1 MSALRW
7 GPSRGYL
14 PSSSS
19 LTACATFLVL
29 MPLGVV
35 GMRAWD
41 LNPLSS
47 QGATAPV
54 SVALAALVVMSALAL
69 VVRREWVAGAAA
81 GVFAAWCGSAVA
93 ASLVGTPFGYG
104 TMLGDAGRMSAL
116 ATHFAATWV
125 PSDAADPDLPPEYPP
140 LYPML
145 VGRFAALTGREA
157 WALLGTAQSL
167 LIALSVLAGFLAW
180 RRLVPAGVAL
190 ALSGTVLV
198 GLEQPSKGNEVL
210 ALSVF
215 LPLVLGAF
223 AVPEGRRPIHPVI
236 AGIGFGLMVPLYPNF
251 LMFGLLGIGLVM
263 LVGWRTSP
271 ERRAYLVRA
280 AVTVGIAAVL
290 ASWYLGPLLVAYSQG
305 RTEVVAD
312 LFKSGALANTQFA
325 LLGSRSWVLFALQ
338 LTGAA
343 GVLVLWR
350 LAWWARPMGLLAA
363 GVMVVKAVM
372 LLRFVDGGHSFML
385 LYVPYLMRFMAAAA
399 GVLTLWEAARLLG
412 PVLRTRLATPPR
424 LVGVAA
430 VAALVGVVGASAYA
444 GSWLVMPAGYLD
456 ANGAKASGA
465 TSLSTAAHAEYRPD
479 GTKPRYPYGTMA
491 PLFPAAEVY
500 RDIDNELGKGADP
513 VVLSA
518 DQRVFSFRDLR
529 NYLPPA
535 RESSNALTL
544 WDTRE
549 RGLREIAAIDDPARL
564 AAALAHTDFGPVD
577 VLVLQEKRGKLLW
590 RNIEFSPR
598 ALAEPQFAAYRRLP
612 GGFAVFVRKG

>member
-549 RGLREIAAIDDPARL
+549 RGMREIAAIDDPARL

>member
-1 MSALRW
+1 M
-7 GPSRGYL
+7 
-14 PSSSS
+14 
-19 LTACATFLVL
+19 
-29 MPLGVV
+29 
-35 GMRAWD
+35 
-41 LNPLSS
+41 
-47 QGATAPV
+47 
-54 SVALAALVVMSALAL
+54 
-69 VVRREWVAGAAA
+69 
-81 GVFAAWCGSAVA
+81 
-93 ASLVGTPFGYG
+93 
-104 TMLGDAGRMSAL
+104 
-116 ATHFAATWV
+116 

-271 ERRAYLVRA
+271 EPRAYLVRA
-280 AVTVGIAAVL
+280 AITVGIAAVL

-343 GVLVLWR
+343 GVLILWR

-363 GVMVVKAVM
+363 GVVVVKAVM

-399 GVLTLWEAARLLG
+399 GVLTLWEAARLLA

-430 VAALVGVVGASAYA
+430 VAALVGVIGASAYA

-456 ANGAKASGA
+456 ANGAKASGV

-479 GTKPRYPYGTMA
+479 GTK
-491 PLFPAAEVY
+491 
-500 RDIDNELGKGADP
+500 
-513 VVLSA
+513 
-518 DQRVFSFRDLR
+518 
-529 NYLPPA
+529 
-535 RESSNALTL
+535 
-544 WDTRE
+544 
-549 RGLREIAAIDDPARL
+549 
-564 AAALAHTDFGPVD
+564 AALSLRHDGPAVPRRPGLPRHRRRAGQGRGSRRPQRRPAGL
-577 VLVLQEKRGKLLW
+577 LV
-590 RNIEFSPR
+590 P
-598 ALAEPQFAAYRRLP
+598 
-612 GGFAVFVRKG
+612 

>member
-19 LTACATFLVL
+19 LAACATFLVL
-29 MPLGVV
+29 MPLGVL

-47 QGATAPV
+47 QGAAAPV

-69 VVRREWVAGAAA
+69 AVRREWVAGAAA

-210 ALSVF
+210 AMSVF

-263 LVGWRTSP
+263 LFGWRSSP
-271 ERRAYLVRA
+271 QPRAYLVRA

-325 LLGSRSWVLFALQ
+325 VLGSRSWVLFALQ

-350 LAWWARPMGLLAA
+350 RAWWARPMGLLAA
-363 GVMVVKAVM
+363 GVLVVKAVM

-399 GVLTLWEAARLLG
+399 GVLTLWEAARLLA
-412 PVLRTRLATPPR
+412 PVVHARLATPPR

-430 VAALVGVVGASAYA
+430 VAALVGVIGASAYA

-456 ANGAKASGA
+456 ANGAKANGV

-491 PLFPAAEVY
+491 PLFPAAQVY
-500 RDIDNELGKGADP
+500 RDIDDELGKGADP

-549 RGLREIAAIDDPARL
+549 RGLREIAAIDDPTRL

-577 VLVLQEKRGKLLW
+577 VLVLQEKQGKLLW
-590 RNIEFSPR
+590 RNIAFSPR
-598 ALAEPQFAAYRRLP
+598 ALAEPQFAAYRGLP

>member
-19 LTACATFLVL
+19 LAACATFLVL

-41 LNPLSS
+41 LNPLTS
-47 QGATAPV
+47 QGASAPV

-116 ATHFAATWV
+116 ATHFASTWV

-271 ERRAYLVRA
+271 EPRAYLVRA

-430 VAALVGVVGASAYA
+430 VAALVGVIGASAYA

-479 GTKPRYPYGTMA
+479 GTRPRYPYGTMA
-491 PLFPAAEVY
+491 PLFPAAQVY
-500 RDIDNELGKGADP
+500 RDIDDELGKGADP

-598 ALAEPQFAAYRRLP
+598 GLAGPQFAAYRRLP

>member
-19 LTACATFLVL
+19 LAACATFLVL

-41 LNPLSS
+41 LNPLTS
-47 QGATAPV
+47 QGASAPV

-116 ATHFAATWV
+116 ATHFASTWV

-271 ERRAYLVRA
+271 EPRAYLVQA

-325 LLGSRSWVLFALQ
+325 LLGSRSWALFALQ

-350 LAWWARPMGLLAA
+350 RAWWARPMGLLAA
-363 GVMVVKAVM
+363 GLMVVKAVM

-430 VAALVGVVGASAYA
+430 VAALVGVIGASAYA

-479 GTKPRYPYGTMA
+479 GTRPRYPYGTMA
-491 PLFPAAEVY
+491 PLFPAAQVY
-500 RDIDNELGKGADP
+500 RDIDDELGKGADP

-598 ALAEPQFAAYRRLP
+598 ALAGPQFAAYRRLP

>member
-1 MSALRW
+1 
-7 GPSRGYL
+7 
-14 PSSSS
+14 
-19 LTACATFLVL
+19 

-157 WALLGTAQSL
+157 WALLGSAQSL

-549 RGLREIAAIDDPARL
+549 RGLREIAAIADPARL

>member
-444 GSWLVMPAGYLD
+444 GSWVVMPAGYLD

>member
-19 LTACATFLVL
+19 LAACATFLVL

-41 LNPLSS
+41 LNPLTS
-47 QGATAPV
+47 QGASAPV

-116 ATHFAATWV
+116 ATHFASTWV

-271 ERRAYLVRA
+271 EPRAYLVQA

-430 VAALVGVVGASAYA
+430 VAALVGVIGASAYA

-479 GTKPRYPYGTMA
+479 GTRPRYPYGTMA
-491 PLFPAAEVY
+491 PLFPAAQVY
-500 RDIDNELGKGADP
+500 RDIDDELGKGADP

>member
-19 LTACATFLVL
+19 LAACATFLVL

-41 LNPLSS
+41 LNPLTS
-47 QGATAPV
+47 QGASAPV

-116 ATHFAATWV
+116 ATHFASTWV

-271 ERRAYLVRA
+271 EPRAYLVQA

-430 VAALVGVVGASAYA
+430 VAALVGVIGASAYA

-479 GTKPRYPYGTMA
+479 GTRPRYPYGTMA
-491 PLFPAAEVY
+491 PLFPAAQVY
-500 RDIDNELGKGADP
+500 RDIDDELGKGADP

-598 ALAEPQFAAYRRLP
+598 ALAGPQFAAYRRLP

>member
-1 MSALRW
+1 MSTLRW

-19 LTACATFLVL
+19 LAACATFLVL
-29 MPLGVV
+29 MPLGVL

-47 QGATAPV
+47 QGASAPV

-116 ATHFAATWV
+116 ATHFATTWV

-215 LPLVLGAF
+215 LPLVLGTF
-223 AVPEGRRPIHPVI
+223 AVPEGRRPINPVI

-263 LVGWRTSP
+263 LAGWRTSP
-271 ERRAYLVRA
+271 EPRAYLVRA
-280 AVTVGIAAVL
+280 AMTVGIAAVL

-312 LFKSGALANTQFA
+312 LFKSGALAGTQFA
-325 LLGSRSWVLFALQ
+325 VLGSRSWVLFALQ

-350 LAWWARPMGLLAA
+350 RAWWARPMGLLAA
-363 GVMVVKAVM
+363 GVVVVKAVM

-399 GVLTLWEAARLLG
+399 GVLTLWEAARLLA
-412 PVLRTRLATPPR
+412 PVVHARLATPPR

-430 VAALVGVVGASAYA
+430 VAALVGVIGASAYA

-456 ANGAKASGA
+456 ANGAKASGV

-479 GTKPRYPYGTMA
+479 GTRPRYSYGTMA
-491 PLFPAAEVY
+491 PLFPTAQVY
-500 RDIDNELGKGADP
+500 RDIDDELGRGADP

>member
-1 MSALRW
+1 MPALRW
-7 GPSRGYL
+7 GPSHGYL

-19 LTACATFLVL
+19 LAACATFLVL

-47 QGATAPV
+47 QGASAPV

-210 ALSVF
+210 AMSVF

-223 AVPEGRRPIHPVI
+223 AVPEGRRPIHPVV

-271 ERRAYLVRA
+271 EPRAYLVRA
-280 AVTVGIAAVL
+280 AITVGIAAVL

-312 LFKSGALANTQFA
+312 LFKSGALAGNQFA

-363 GVMVVKAVM
+363 GVLAVKAVM

-412 PVLRTRLATPPR
+412 PVLLTRLATPPR

-430 VAALVGVVGASAYA
+430 VAALVGVIGASAYA

-456 ANGAKASGA
+456 ANGAKASGV

-479 GTKPRYPYGTMA
+479 GTKPRYPFGKMA
-491 PLFPAAEVY
+491 PLFPAAQVY
-500 RDIDNELGKGADP
+500 RDIDEELGKGAVP

-577 VLVLQEKRGKLLW
+577 VLVLQEKGGKLLW
-590 RNIEFSPR
+590 RNIEFSPQ

-612 GGFAVFVRKG
+612 GGFAVFVRKD

>member
-19 LTACATFLVL
+19 LAACATFLVL

-41 LNPLSS
+41 LNPLTS
-47 QGATAPV
+47 QGASAPV

-116 ATHFAATWV
+116 ATHFASTWV

-271 ERRAYLVRA
+271 EPRAYLVQA

-430 VAALVGVVGASAYA
+430 VAALVGVIGASAYA

-479 GTKPRYPYGTMA
+479 GTRPRYPYGTMA
-491 PLFPAAEVY
+491 PLFPAAQVY
-500 RDIDNELGKGADP
+500 RDIDDELGKHADP

-598 ALAEPQFAAYRRLP
+598 ALAGPQFAAYRRLP

>member
-1 MSALRW
+1 M
-7 GPSRGYL
+7 
-14 PSSSS
+14 
-19 LTACATFLVL
+19 
-29 MPLGVV
+29 
-35 GMRAWD
+35 
-41 LNPLSS
+41 
-47 QGATAPV
+47 
-54 SVALAALVVMSALAL
+54 
-69 VVRREWVAGAAA
+69 
-81 GVFAAWCGSAVA
+81 
-93 ASLVGTPFGYG
+93 
-104 TMLGDAGRMSAL
+104 
-116 ATHFAATWV
+116 
-125 PSDAADPDLPPEYPP
+125 
-140 LYPML
+140 
-145 VGRFAALTGREA
+145 
-157 WALLGTAQSL
+157 
-167 LIALSVLAGFLAW
+167 
-180 RRLVPAGVAL
+180 
-190 ALSGTVLV
+190 
-198 GLEQPSKGNEVL
+198 
-210 ALSVF
+210 
-215 LPLVLGAF
+215 
-223 AVPEGRRPIHPVI
+223 PEGRRPIHPVI

-271 ERRAYLVRA
+271 EPRAYLVRA

-363 GVMVVKAVM
+363 GVLVVKAVM

-430 VAALVGVVGASAYA
+430 VAALVGVIGASAYA

-456 ANGAKASGA
+456 ANGAKASGV

-491 PLFPAAEVY
+491 PLFPAAQVY
-500 RDIDNELGKGADP
+500 RDIDDELGKGADP

-549 RGLREIAAIDDPARL
+549 RGLREIAAIDDPA
-564 AAALAHTDFGPVD
+564 V
-577 VLVLQEKRGKLLW
+577 
-590 RNIEFSPR
+590 SPR
-598 ALAEPQFAAYRRLP
+598 RWPTPTSVRSTCWSCRRRGASCSGATSSSRPGRSPSRSSRRTAGCRAASRSSSARADAGSAGAPAHRRPSRVRRSPPSQRSASQRSGCAQRGCAQRRAIRARLRMNETRMSWAPVTARTSPDSGVRMSAWLSWPKPASPQCLTAPAKNAHPRSESRAPATSPFSIAKRSSMRSSRTLGGIRRSPAAKARATRARPRPWTPTTTAVAATTMVWTSKVSLP
-612 GGFAVFVRKG
+612 IRTGWT

>member
-1 MSALRW
+1 
-7 GPSRGYL
+7 
-14 PSSSS
+14 
-19 LTACATFLVL
+19 